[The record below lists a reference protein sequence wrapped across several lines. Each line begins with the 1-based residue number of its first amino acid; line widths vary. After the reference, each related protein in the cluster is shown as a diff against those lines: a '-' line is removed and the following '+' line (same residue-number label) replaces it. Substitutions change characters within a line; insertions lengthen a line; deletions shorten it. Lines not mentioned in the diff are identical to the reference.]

1 MTRLLPPLR
10 WLPFVFSSVVLLVA
24 TTGAFSQVQ
33 VSERVF
39 LVEDPQAS
47 ALDFQMVV
55 RAGCAD
61 EAGGCRGIAHYLE
74 HLVLAGRDG
83 KSENAALPTFRGMM
97 SNGWTTSRATAYTHR
112 VPVSSEGPK
121 ATLERLFRF
130 YAARLRPFEITREL
144 EARERQIVLQ
154 EYDWR
159 LGSSPAAPLLRKI
172 DQQLFGDHPLGSWPI
187 GHRNEIL
194 GLKAADAK
202 AFHESWYHL
211 PNVVFAIR
219 GNLTPELV
227 REVAEKALADLPTSA
242 ALPPRPSERA
252 VEVDAARMDIVVQ
265 EEKATQRSIV
275 LRKLFRMP
283 EREEMAELA
292 MLTVLNQMLASRLP
306 GSLHDFVVERRK
318 IPNESLSASLA
329 RIQPGLFLLDLRA
342 DIVEGIDSAVLAGAL
357 EDFQREAGDLAPSAR
372 NIERMRRRS
381 IEAMSERSKAPERVY
396 PELVQWLAAGRP
408 FSEFGRMPVYLERV
422 TDAEIAAA
430 YAAFSGP
437 GRLVSGVLIPKE
449 RARP

>member
-1 MTRLLPPLR
+1 
-10 WLPFVFSSVVLLVA
+10 
-24 TTGAFSQVQ
+24 
-33 VSERVF
+33 
-39 LVEDPQAS
+39 
-47 ALDFQMVV
+47 
-55 RAGCAD
+55 
-61 EAGGCRGIAHYLE
+61 
-74 HLVLAGRDG
+74 
-83 KSENAALPTFRGMM
+83 
-97 SNGWTTSRATAYTHR
+97 
-112 VPVSSEGPK
+112 
-121 ATLERLFRF
+121 
-130 YAARLRPFEITREL
+130 
-144 EARERQIVLQ
+144 
-154 EYDWR
+154 
-159 LGSSPAAPLLRKI
+159 
-172 DQQLFGDHPLGSWPI
+172 
-187 GHRNEIL
+187 
-194 GLKAADAK
+194 
-202 AFHESWYHL
+202 
-211 PNVVFAIR
+211 
-219 GNLTPELV
+219 
-227 REVAEKALADLPTSA
+227 
-242 ALPPRPSERA
+242 
-252 VEVDAARMDIVVQ
+252 
-265 EEKATQRSIV
+265 
-275 LRKLFRMP
+275 MP